1 MEAQGSERHR
11 FHKFDPSRAERLLSE
26 ERASALPPEDVL
38 ALLGA
43 QPGHVVVDVGCGPGF
58 FALPLAR
65 RVGPEGRVL
74 ALDIIPEML
83 ARLRDRLAVEGVK
96 NVEPVLS
103 KEARLPLPSASCDR
117 ALLVNL
123 LHELANP
130 AGLLA
135 EVARVLRPGGRGLA
149 VDWAPRPSPTGPPL
163 DVRVPPAR
171 AGEWLRTAGLAPE
184 PAGDLGLYSY
194 AIVFRR

>member
-1 MEAQGSERHR
+1 MEAQGSEQHR
-11 FHKFDPSRAERLLSE
+11 FHKFDPARAERLLSE

-38 ALLGA
+38 ALLDA
-43 QPGHVVVDVGCGPGF
+43 QPGHVAADVGCGPGF

-65 RVGPEGRVL
+65 RVRPGGRVL
-74 ALDIIPEML
+74 ALDIVPEML
-83 ARLRDRLAVEGVK
+83 ARLRDRLAAEGVE
-96 NVEPVLS
+96 NVEPILS
-103 KEARLPLPSASCDR
+103 EEARLPLPPESCDR

-130 AGLLA
+130 AALLA
-135 EVARVLRPGGRGLA
+135 EVARVLRPGGRGVA
-149 VDWAPRPSPTGPPL
+149 VDWAPRPSPMGPPL
-163 DVRVPPAR
+163 DVRVAPTR
-171 AGEWLRTAGLAPE
+171 AGEWLRIAGLTPE